1 MPNGGT
7 SSGEASSIAIVGMSG
22 RFPGAPNVA
31 AFWQNIRAG
40 RETIR
45 VFTEQ
50 ELLAAGERP
59 ELLRDPAYVKA
70 CGYLDDIDK
79 FDAAFFGISPRDAA
93 IFDPQ
98 HRLFLECASEA
109 FEDAGYVGAKIG
121 GPVAVFAASGAS
133 EYFTYNL
140 VTNEEVLR
148 SIGAW
153 LLRHTGN
160 DPNFLATRV
169 SYELDLV
176 GPSMNVQTACSS
188 SLVAVHLACQ
198 SLLNGECDAAL
209 AGASTVYPE
218 QLGYLYR
225 PGEILSPDGHCR
237 SFDAQAGGTVMASAV
252 GCVVLKRL
260 SDAVRDGDCIH
271 AVIRG
276 SALNNDGSDKV
287 GYLAPSVGGQAR
299 VISEALDLAGVAPE
313 DVSYIEAHGTG
324 TLIGDPIEIAAL
336 VQAFGPEVQRQSC
349 AIGSVKSNIGHA
361 GEAAG
366 MCSLIKTIC
375 ALEHREFPPSLHYQT
390 PNPQADLSN
399 SPFFINASLRPWS
412 VAPGK
417 TRIAGVTSLGAGGT
431 NAHLILEEGPSRP
444 SQTRGDAGSQ
454 LLLLSSR
461 SSAALEVATGNLAS
475 HLRAHPEQPL
485 DEVAF
490 TLMAGREAFEVRR
503 ALVASDAAAAA
514 AQLEAAD
521 SQRVITGKAVREPTS
536 TAFLFPGGGAQYAGM
551 GAELYE
557 KQPVYREAVDA
568 CLSVVQPRLKVDL
581 RRLMLPPPDEV
592 AKADKQLEAPSL
604 ALPALFAVEYALAM
618 LLQSWGLVPAA
629 MIGHSAGEYAAACI
643 SGVFTMPDAIS
654 LVALRGMLF
663 EKLPR
668 GAMLS
673 IALPE
678 EQVRQRLGSELSLAA
693 VNGPSLCVA
702 SGPVDVIAGLE
713 SELAADEIEHAR
725 VHIDVAAHS
734 SMLEPILSEF
744 ERFCRPIAFQKPKI
758 PFVSNLTG
766 TWITDAEAMDPAYWV
781 RHLRNTVRFDQ
792 GARTLLASG
801 SRALLEVGPGRT
813 LASLCRQQ
821 PKKAAV
827 VATALRHPNE
837 AASDAAFL
845 KEAVGRL
852 WVAGIEI
859 DPTRFFAPDSQR
871 RVSLPT
877 YPFERQRYW
886 IDKGVQA
893 APSHSLTRRPDL
905 GRWFSAPSFLRSA
918 PSEPLP
924 AEELRKPWLVLTDN
938 SPLARAIV
946 ERLRASGAR
955 VSTVA
960 AAAHF
965 AVRGELSFTID
976 PARAA
981 DYSKLMEALRHQDA
995 VPAHIVHLWAL
1006 APRPRRFFG
1015 SSSDADLAAWERG
1028 AVRNFYSLLF
1038 LSQALAFEVD
1048 QVRLTAIGTAIEA
1061 LPGEREVHPEKAA
1074 LMGVCRVLPR
1084 EMPGASC
1091 SVLDVVVPRAGSN
1104 AQARLADRLIG
1115 ELYGRK
1121 RDPLVI
1127 LREGGRWVQRFDPLV
1142 LDPAPGVR
1150 SWLRPGGVYLVTGG
1164 LGGIGQELMEHLARH
1179 AKARLVCVGRSPMP
1193 QESAWDRWLQE
1204 HGEQDDTS
1212 RRIGK
1217 VRALRALGAEVMLA
1231 SADVTDREAMADV
1244 VAGAAR
1250 RFGRINGVFHC
1261 AGVLKDQLIAL
1272 RAPETE
1278 SAVLSVKAK
1287 GALVLQSLFVDGDL
1301 DFLIHFSSVSSILGL
1316 PGQVDYTAANA
1327 VLDALAKAGTA
1338 RGSRTRTVSI
1348 NWNAWKEVGML
1359 ATLVRERSGPTANN
1373 LSRTGCLLGDCVLDD
1388 AEQTLF
1394 HSVLHPRTHWPL
1406 GEHVVRGGQAVIPG
1420 TGFLEIARAALAY
1433 RFEDRPIEI
1442 RDLVF
1447 LQPFAVGPDETRAM
1461 NIRLNREGDHSLV
1474 AYGDSEEQPYA
1485 TARVAYVDA
1494 PARPKQLVS
1503 TIRGR
1508 CRKRG
1513 EVTNGRLA
1521 QNFMDFGPRWSNIG
1535 AIHLGQGEAL
1545 IDLALPDGFGSDLT
1559 AYALHP
1565 ALLDMATGAAQKLIP
1580 GFAGRDDFYVP
1591 FSYGR
1596 VLVTRPV
1603 PATFSSHVRLRAAEG
1618 KSAVFDVTLLDEE
1631 GNELVSIERYIMRR
1645 VEGFAAMPASSKSA
1659 RPDGPE
1665 TAEEGFLREGMTN
1678 VEGLE
1683 ALDRILACNVSP
1695 QVVASTLDLDLW
1707 LDRLDHGGRGT
1718 PAEDAN
1724 WSIGTPGLVRPG
1736 GDAGLRAPRDEIE
1749 RDLAAIWKEML
1760 GVQQV
1765 SIDDDFFELGGQSLI
1780 AMRLFNRI
1788 RKQHGVELP
1797 LSVLFQ
1803 APTIAATAALLREA
1817 KGLAAID
1824 PSAEA
1829 VDVSIQASA
1838 DDLPSAECTSAS
1850 ADHVASEFS
1859 FAADVQ
1865 SSSVPTAPRSLVE
1878 ITRGGNRPPLF
1889 CVHGAG
1895 GNVLNFR
1902 DLSWGLHHDQPFF
1915 ALQARGVDGVSSPH
1929 HSIEEMARAY
1939 IEEIRKLRPRG
1950 PYLLA
1955 GYSGG
1960 GVVAFEMAQ
1969 QLKALG
1975 EEVPLLVFFDTYHPQ
1990 MPLRAVSLSRR
2001 LSRLRKEGLR
2011 YVKELARDRIERARV
2026 VHERLQIKLCLLR
2039 GRPVPHALRDRQLT
2053 ESFGRAAALYRPQ
2066 PWQGK
2071 AVLFR
2076 AESVPFVFSG
2086 GGPDYGWDSVVLGG
2100 VKTVMIPG
2108 NHDTLLLGANAK
2120 VLMGPLNA
2128 ALDQANL
2135 RTASEPTLLTQE
2147 CSAVRS

>member
-1 MPNGGT
+1 MKNEGT
-7 SSGEASSIAIVGMSG
+7 TGSEASSIAIVGMSG
-22 RFPGAPNVA
+22 RFPGASNVA
-31 AFWQNIRAG
+31 RFWENIREG
-40 RETIR
+40 RESIR
-45 VFTEQ
+45 FFTEA

-93 IFDPQ
+93 VFDPQ

-109 FEDAGYVGAKIG
+109 FEDAGYIGAKIG
-121 GPVAVFAASGAS
+121 GPVAVFATSGAS

-188 SLVAVHLACQ
+188 SIVAVHLACQ
-198 SLLNGECDAAL
+198 SLLNGECDMAL

-218 QLGYLYR
+218 QLGYVYR
-225 PGEILSPDGHCR
+225 QGEILSPDGHCR
-237 SFDAQAGGTVMASAV
+237 AFDAQAGGTVMASAV
-252 GCVVLKRL
+252 GCVLLKRL
-260 SDAVRDGDCIH
+260 SDAVRDGDSIR

-287 GYLAPSVGGQAR
+287 GYLAPSVGGQAQ
-299 VISEALDLAGVAPE
+299 VIAEALDLAGVAPE
-313 DVSYIEAHGTG
+313 DVSYVEAHGTG
-324 TLIGDPIEIAAL
+324 TLIGDPIEIEAL
-336 VQAFGPEVQRQSC
+336 VQAFGPDVRKQSC
-349 AIGSVKSNIGHA
+349 AIGSVKTNIGHA

-366 MCSLIKTIC
+366 ICALIKTVS
-375 ALEHREFPPSLHYQT
+375 ALEHRELPPSLHYRA

-399 SPFFINASLRPWS
+399 SPFFVNASLRPWA

-417 TRIAGVTSLGAGGT
+417 TRIAGVTCLGAGGT
-431 NAHLILEEGPSRP
+431 NAHLILEEAPPRSPAVRHTPG
-444 SQTRGDAGSQ
+444 AQ
-454 LLLLSSR
+454 LLLLSAR
-461 SSAALEVATGNLAS
+461 SDAALEAAAGNLAN
-475 HLRAHPEQPL
+475 HLQSHPEQPL

-490 TLMAGREAFEVRR
+490 TLMAGREAFEFRR
-503 ALVASDAAAAA
+503 AIVASDAASAA
-514 AQLEAAD
+514 AQLKVAD
-521 SQRVITGKAVREPTS
+521 VQRLIRGKAAREPTS
-536 TAFLFPGGGAQYAGM
+536 TVFLFPGGGAQYAGM
-551 GAELYE
+551 GAELYAKE
-557 KQPVYREAVDA
+557 PVFREAVDA
-568 CLSVVQPRLKVDL
+568 CLAVVQPRLQVDL
-581 RRLMLPPPDEV
+581 RRLMFPP
-592 AKADKQLEAPSL
+592 ADQQAIAGKQLEAPSL

-618 LLQSWGLVPAA
+618 LLQSWGILPAA
-629 MIGHSAGEYAAACI
+629 LIGHSAGEYAAACI

-654 LVALRGMLF
+654 LVAMRGVLF

-678 EQVRQRLGSELSLAA
+678 EQVRARLGSELSLAA

-702 SGPVDVIAGLE
+702 SGPVDAIAKLE
-713 SELAADEIEHAR
+713 AELAAEEIEHAR
-725 VHIDVAAHS
+725 IHIDVAAHS
-734 SMLEPILSEF
+734 SMLDTILVEF
-744 ERFCRPIAFQKPKI
+744 ERFCRPIAFQRPKI

-766 TWITDAEAMDPAYWV
+766 TWITDAEATDPAYWV

-827 VATALRHPNE
+827 VTNALRHPNE
-837 AASDAAFL
+837 SVSDVAFL

-852 WVAGIEI
+852 WVAGVEI
-859 DPTRFFAPDSQR
+859 DPVRFLPRKSQR
-871 RVSLPT
+871 RVPLPT

-893 APSHSLTRRPDL
+893 APSKALIRRPDL
-905 GRWFSAPSFLRSA
+905 DQWFAAPSFQRAA
-918 PSEPLP
+918 PSKPI
-924 AEELRKPWLVLTDN
+924 AAAELRKPWLIFTDD
-938 SPLARAIV
+938 SPLAKAIV
-946 ERLRASGAR
+946 ARLRASGAR
-955 VSTVA
+955 VSTVVPA
-960 AAAHF
+960 SHF
-965 AVRGELSFTID
+965 AARGDLSFAID

-981 DYSKLMEALRHQDA
+981 DHSKLMEELRTQDA
-995 VPAHIVHLWAL
+995 LPAHIVHLWAL

-1028 AVRNFYSLLF
+1028 AVRNFYSLMF
-1038 LSQALAFEVD
+1038 LAQALAFEVD

-1061 LPGEREVHPEKAA
+1061 LPSEREVHPEKAA
-1074 LMGVCRVLPR
+1074 LTGVFRVLPR

-1091 SVLDVVVPRAGSN
+1091 SVVDVVLPRAGSD
-1104 AQARLADRLIG
+1104 AEGVLADRLIG
-1115 ELYGRK
+1115 ELSASK

-1127 LREGGRWVQRFDPLV
+1127 LREAGRWVQRFDPLV
-1142 LDPAPGVR
+1142 LDARPDDRG
-1150 SWLRPGGVYLVTGG
+1150 WLRPGGVYLVTGG
-1164 LGGIGQELMEHLARH
+1164 LGGIGQALMEHLARH
-1179 AKARLVCVGRSPMP
+1179 AKARLVCVGRTPMP
-1193 QESAWDRWLQE
+1193 QETTWDDWLQK
-1204 HGEQDDTS
+1204 HGERNDTS
-1212 RRIGK
+1212 RRILK
-1217 VRALRALGAEVMLA
+1217 VRALQALGAEVMLA
-1231 SADVTDREAMADV
+1231 TADVTDRLAMAHV
-1244 VAGAAR
+1244 VGEASR

-1272 RAPETE
+1272 RAPETDA
-1278 SAVLSVKAK
+1278 AVLSVKAK

-1301 DFLIHFSSVSSILGL
+1301 DLMVHFSSVSSILGL

-1327 VLDALAKAGTA
+1327 VLDALAKAHTA

-1359 ATLVRERSGPTANN
+1359 ATLVRERSGPSPDDSSGTA
-1373 LSRTGCLLGDCVLDD
+1373 SLLGDCVHDD
-1388 AEQTLF
+1388 AKQTLF

-1406 GEHVVRGGQAVIPG
+1406 GEHVVRGGRAVIPG
-1420 TGFLEIARAALAY
+1420 TGFLELARAAVAY
-1433 RFEDRPIEI
+1433 RDENRPIEI

-1447 LQPFAVGPDETRAM
+1447 LQPFAIGPDETRSL
-1461 NIRLNREGDHSLV
+1461 NIRLYREDDYSLV
-1474 AYGDSEEQPYA
+1474 IYGDSEEQPYV
-1485 TARVAYVDA
+1485 TARAAYVDA
-1494 PARPKQLVS
+1494 PPGPKQSVS
-1503 TIRGR
+1503 DIRDR
-1508 CRKRG
+1508 CHGRG
-1513 EVTNGRLA
+1513 ELMNGGLV
-1521 QNFMDFGPRWSNIG
+1521 QNFMDFGPRWSNIR
-1535 AIHLGQGEAL
+1535 AIHLGEGEAL
-1545 IDLALPDGFGSDLT
+1545 IDLALPSAFESDVAT
-1559 AYALHP
+1559 YGLHP

-1580 GFAGRDDFYVP
+1580 GFAGNDDFYVP

-1603 PATFSSHVRLRAAEG
+1603 PASFFSHVRLRKAEN

-1631 GNELVSIERYIMRR
+1631 GNELVSIERFIMRR
-1645 VEGFAAMPASSKSA
+1645 VESFAAVPASSKPT
-1659 RPDGPE
+1659 RPEGPE

-1678 VEGLE
+1678 AEGLE
-1683 ALDRILACNVSP
+1683 ALDRILAYNVSP

-1707 LDRLDHGGRGT
+1707 LERLDSGGRGT

-1736 GDAGLRAPRDEIE
+1736 GESGLKAPRDAIE
-1749 RDLAAIWKEML
+1749 RGLAAIWKDML

-1788 RKQHGVELP
+1788 RKEHGVELP

-1817 KGLAAID
+1817 KGLPPID
-1824 PSAEA
+1824 
-1829 VDVSIQASA
+1829 ASA
-1838 DDLPSAECTSAS
+1838 GADLPVEVDADGVAPTAS
-1850 ADHVASEFS
+1850 AGDATGT
-1859 FAADVQ
+1859 
-1865 SSSVPTAPRSLVE
+1865 VPTAAAAAQPAGVSAFRSLVE

-1902 DLSWGLHHDQPFF
+1902 DLSWGLHHDQPFY
-1915 ALQARGVDGVSSPH
+1915 ALQARGVDGAPELH
-1929 HSIEEMARAY
+1929 HSIEEMASAY
-1939 IEEIRKLRPRG
+1939 IEEIRVMRPHG
-1950 PYLLA
+1950 PYYLA

-1960 GVVAFEMAQ
+1960 GIVAFEMAQ
-1969 QLKALG
+1969 QLKARG

-1990 MPLRAVSLSRR
+1990 MPIRTVSVSQKLI
-2001 LSRLRKEGLR
+2001 RLRKDGFK
-2011 YVKELARDRIERARV
+2011 YVKETVRDRIDRARV
-2026 VHERLQIKLCLLR
+2026 MRQRLQIKLCVLT
-2039 GRPVPHALRDRQLT
+2039 GKTVPHALRDRHLA
-2053 ESFGRAAALYRPQ
+2053 ENFSMAGSRYRPQ
-2066 PWQGK
+2066 PWHGR
-2071 AVLFR
+2071 AILFR
-2076 AESVPFVFSG
+2076 AESVPYVFSG
-2086 GGPDYGWDSVVLGG
+2086 GGPHYGWDRVVLGG
-2100 VKTVMIPG
+2100 VETVVIPG

-2120 VLMGPLNA
+2120 VLMGPLNTA
-2128 ALDQANL
+2128 IDQANL
-2135 RTASEPTLLTQE
+2135 TM
-2147 CSAVRS
+2147 SAKPAPQVEDRPDAQKVSA